1 MKRIINSLILLSLLT
16 FSSCEDPGVSN
27 LRLTGFETN
36 LPDELKGLKV
46 YNVSTGSGTWVKVA
60 VLNDKI
66 NSTTYTVGKT
76 TETVIYLKKPTK
88 DSLIKISQIVM
99 ENDSMILCRK

>member
-1 MKRIINSLILLSLLT
+1 MKRFINSLLLLSLLT
-16 FSSCEDPGVSN
+16 FSSCTDPGVTSIS
-27 LRLTGFETN
+27 LTGSESN

-46 YNVSTGSGTWVKVA
+46 YSVSTKSGNVQVA
-60 VLNDKI
+60 LINDKI

-76 TETVIYLKKPTK
+76 TQTIIYLQKPTK